1 MTESI
6 MSTRPSRSREEVPF
20 IIRVLWFFIVGWEL
34 TGAWILIAWA
44 LNATI
49 IGLPLGLWM
58 IDRVPQVL
66 TLKPRSGAWLVDK
79 KRGASQYL
87 PKKQPSILVRAAYF
101 VLIGWW
107 FSLWW
112 AAVAW
117 ALCATIIGLPLGI
130 MMLHALPTVNNLV
143 PSLNVLIY

>member
-1 MTESI
+1 MTDNI
-6 MSTRPSRSREEVPF
+6 MSTKNIRKKDEIPF

-34 TGAWILIAWA
+34 TGVWILIAWA

-66 TLKPRSGAWLVDK
+66 TLKSRSGAWLVDRK
-79 KRGASQYL
+79 NGVSQYL
-87 PKKQPSILVRAAYF
+87 PKRQPALLVRAAYF

-107 FSLWW
+107 FSLLW
-112 AAVAW
+112 AAIAW
-117 ALCATIIGLPLGI
+117 AICGSIIGLPLGI
-130 MMLHALPTVNNLV
+130 MMLHALPTVTTLHKG
-143 PSLNVLIY
+143 

>member
-1 MTESI
+1 
-6 MSTRPSRSREEVPF
+6 MSTKTTRPVSEVPF

-34 TGAWILIAWA
+34 TGVWILIAWA

-66 TLKPRSGAWLVDK
+66 TLKSRSGTWLVNK
-79 KRGASQYL
+79 KDGFSRFL
-87 PKKQPSILVRAAYF
+87 THRQPSILIRAFYF

-107 FSLWW
+107 FSLLW
-112 AAVAW
+112 AGLAW
-117 ALCATIIGLPLGI
+117 ALCATIIGLPLGV
-130 MMLHALPTVNNLV
+130 MMLHALPAVTTLHQN
-143 PSLNVLIY
+143 